1 MLFSVSAS
9 HTASLRTRGRITHII
24 NYISVF
30 SRAKK
35 KLRLK
40 KAKTIF
46 LKFSLKTRIDQDST
60 TYHSFPP
67 EQSKFTFTTFP
78 HNWLENMPCKI
89 REKGKEIISDW
100 NTTNYVTLFSPLLIF
115 ITNFHPFSWFREGGN
130 LI

>member
-78 HNWLENMPCKI
+78 YNWLENMPCKI

-100 NTTNYVTLFSPLLIF
+100 NTTNYVTLFSLSTDIYHQLP
-115 ITNFHPFSWFREGGN
+115 PFF
-130 LI
+130 LV

>member
-67 EQSKFTFTTFP
+67 NRASLHSPHFLTTGSKTCP
-78 HNWLENMPCKI
+78 VK
-89 REKGKEIISDW
+89 
-100 NTTNYVTLFSPLLIF
+100 
-115 ITNFHPFSWFREGGN
+115 
-130 LI
+130 